1 MKIGKWILLHMA
13 VLILSIS
20 FLEKGDVIFY
30 MDTYVTPVGDMLH
43 KVDHETI
50 SPYMDIELMDA

>member
-1 MKIGKWILLHMA
+1 MA
-13 VLILSIS
+13 VLILSIF

-30 MDTYVTPVGDMLH
+30 MDTYVTPVGDMLY

>member
-1 MKIGKWILLHMA
+1 MA
-13 VLILSIS
+13 VLILSIF

-30 MDTYVTPVGDMLH
+30 MDTYVTSVGDMLH